1 MDTYA
6 PYRAPKRHSSRRKR
20 QESILIVLL
29 GVLLSFICVSLTGFA
44 LYLGGY
50 NPLVFPFQ
58 LTATALSARNASCQ
72 VLIDQAI
79 QASGNSCGET
89 DSNNVCYGNMTIQA
103 ELVPN
108 ATRRFSQRGDVISVN
123 ELRRLSAAPLD
134 LQSKEW
140 GIAVFKV
147 MANLPRSLP
156 GETVTMI
163 VFGNTTVDN
172 PSGTMQSF
180 YFYSELGQIA
190 CEAVPYDGLMINSP
204 DGGGIR
210 INVNNAELTLMGSA
224 SLKAVKNGEMEV
236 SIVSGSGRIVS
247 NGQEQY
253 FGAGQKVRV
262 GLGGENG
269 TEAITGPSGPEPL
282 SQQELDTACSVTGH
296 FCTPGD
302 ITPVSAAEAQ
312 QQLQSQI
319 TATPTFVSSP
329 TPSRTPTPSITPTST
344 LLVLPSWTPTITPT
358 RTPTPFIFRTATR
371 TRTPLPTATR
381 TLTPVI
387 IRTNTFTP
395 TRTNTPTQTNT
406 PVTPTLTP
414 TSTNTPITPTL
425 TPTSTNTPIPPT
437 LTPTDTPTSTQTP
450 SGPIEPTCNDSG
462 IPVTLS
468 ALINSDPK
476 QLAMDITNN
485 YAAPITI
492 NRLFAYWQK
501 TPQSQKLDQI
511 YLNGFSIWNTA
522 DPDSPSD
529 IPTEGGGNWPGNPAD
544 RTIPSTGTGNLVIQ
558 FLNDLQPGGYEVH
571 IVFDIGCQVQGSV
584 TLP

>member
-1 MDTYA
+1 MAFMDNYT
-6 PYRAPKRHSSRRKR
+6 PYRAPKRSASRRKR

-29 GVLLSFICVSLTGFA
+29 GVLLSFICLSLTGFA

-89 DSNNVCYGNMTIQA
+89 DSNNVCYGNITIQA

-172 PSGTMQSF
+172 PSGSMQSF

-204 DGGGIR
+204 DGGGVR
-210 INVNNAELTLMGSA
+210 INVNNTELTLMGSA

-236 SIVSGSGRIVS
+236 SIVRGSGRIVA

-253 FGAGQKVRV
+253 FGAGEKVRV

-296 FCTPGD
+296 FCTPGE

-319 TATPTFVSSP
+319 TSTPTFVSSP
-329 TPSRTPTPSITPTST
+329 TPSRTPTATITPTST

-358 RTPTPFIFRTATR
+358 RTATPFIFRTATR
-371 TRTPLPTATR
+371 TRTPVPTATR
-381 TLTPVI
+381 TLAPVI

-395 TRTNTPTQTNT
+395 TRTFTPSA
-406 PVTPTLTP
+406 
-414 TSTNTPITPTL
+414 TSTR
-425 TPTSTNTPIPPT
+425 TNTPIPPT
-437 LTPTDTPTSTQTP
+437 STPTDTPVPPTATDTPTPTATDTPTPTDTPTFTP
-450 SGPIEPTCNDSG
+450 TPGPPTEGACSAVALGTLSSSGKQIAMNITNSSG
-462 IPVTLS
+462 APVTITRLYAIWEKS
-468 ALINSDPK
+468 SPSQQLDRLFLDGVEIWNKSDP
-476 QLAMDITNN
+476 N
-485 YAAPITI
+485 
-492 NRLFAYWQK
+492 
-501 TPQSQKLDQI
+501 
-511 YLNGFSIWNTA
+511 
-522 DPDSPSD
+522 SPSD
-529 IPTEGGGNWPGNPAD
+529 IPDEGTFVGTAD
-544 RTIPSTGTGNLVIQ
+544 LTIADPLPHILTIQ
-558 FLNDLQPGGYEVH
+558 FLENVQPGTYDVH
-571 IVFDIGCQVQGSV
+571 IVFDNSCQVIG